1 MPPVGDAP
9 TEAAPDTAHV
19 ADAGAAP
26 GSSFRFIPR
35 ELAIK
40 CRRLIESYHAIYG
53 YVGLPDMLWLSDA
66 RDIIE
71 RDRELT
77 RIFKRAARSRAAK
90 RANNSFLH
98 IATTIVSLEVLA
110 RDFSG
115 WGKRFPAAKCEAEKI
130 LEPAA
135 ATAAHLADG
144 SLLLS
149 AARRPARVR
158 RYPRFLPHRNAY
170 VSAAPRRY
178 WAARARL
185 SAFELRLAADQWV
198 AQEGGRPWRRLPSDE
213 RSFASACA
221 RLSASCARHFSN
233 SFVPGCKP

>member
-1 MPPVGDAP
+1 MPQVGDADR
-9 TEAAPDTAHV
+9 EASSAAAQTPDSGGPPA
-19 ADAGAAP
+19 
-26 GSSFRFIPR
+26 SSFRFIPR

-90 RANNSFLH
+90 RANDCFLH

-115 WGKRFPAAKCEAEKI
+115 WGKRFPVAKREAEKV
-130 LEPAA
+130 LE
-135 ATAAHLADG
+135 
-144 SLLLS
+144 
-149 AARRPARVR
+149 
-158 RYPRFLPHRNAY
+158 
-170 VSAAPRRY
+170 
-178 WAARARL
+178 
-185 SAFELRLAADQWV
+185 
-198 AQEGGRPWRRLPSDE
+198 RLPQLRRTWLMDLYFFPPVGVHREVADPLAFYPSE
-213 RSFASACA
+213 PHSS
-221 RLSASCARHFSN
+221 
-233 SFVPGCKP
+233 

>member
-77 RIFKRAARSRAAK
+77 RIFKRAARSRAAQ
-90 RANNSFLH
+90 ASQQF
-98 IATTIVSLEVLA
+98 VSAHRDHDRVA
-110 RDFSG
+110 RS
-115 WGKRFPAAKCEAEKI
+115 
-130 LEPAA
+130 
-135 ATAAHLADG
+135 
-144 SLLLS
+144 LS
-149 AARRPARVR
+149 ARLLRVGQALSGRQRRG
-158 RYPRFLPHRNAY
+158 RN
-170 VSAAPRRY
+170 
-178 WAARARL
+178 
-185 SAFELRLAADQWV
+185 DT
-198 AQEGGRPWRRLPSDE
+198 RRLPQLRRTWLMDLYFFPPLGVRRE
-213 RSFASACA
+213 FADT
-221 RLSASCARHFSN
+221 LTFY
-233 SFVPGCKP
+233 PTETPT

>member
-1 MPPVGDAP
+1 MPPVGEGHTQASPAP
-9 TEAAPDTAHV
+9 TPA
-19 ADAGAAP
+19 ADAGAAL
-26 GSSFRFIPR
+26 SASFRFIPR

-90 RANNSFLH
+90 RANDSFLN

-115 WGKRFPAAKCEAEKI
+115 WGKRFPAAKGEAEKI
-130 LEPAA
+130 LGRLPQLRRAWLMDLYFFPPVGVRRE
-135 ATAAHLADG
+135 LADT
-144 SLLLS
+144 LTFH
-149 AARRPARVR
+149 PTET
-158 RYPRFLPHRNAY
+158 PT
-170 VSAAPRRY
+170 
-178 WAARARL
+178 
-185 SAFELRLAADQWV
+185 
-198 AQEGGRPWRRLPSDE
+198 
-213 RSFASACA
+213 
-221 RLSASCARHFSN
+221 
-233 SFVPGCKP
+233 

>member
-1 MPPVGDAP
+1 MAQWIFGGR
-9 TEAAPDTAHV
+9 TIAASGGHYYFYIG
-19 ADAGAAP
+19 AGHNSPRIFMSPANRVRWIAILVTTKSSALCRQSATHILKP
-26 GSSFRFIPR
+26 HRTLLTWRTRARRLGASFRFIPR

-90 RANNSFLH
+90 RANDSFLH

-115 WGKRFPAAKCEAEKI
+115 WGKRFPAAKCEAEEI
-130 LEPAA
+130 LGRLPQ
-135 ATAAHLADG
+135 L
-144 SLLLS
+144 
-149 AARRPARVR
+149 RRAWLMDLYFFPPLGVR
-158 RYPRFLPHRNAY
+158 REFGDTLTFYPTETPY
-170 VSAAPRRY
+170 MSAAPRLQLPSR
-178 WAARARL
+178 AARARL
-185 SAFELRLAADQWV
+185 
-198 AQEGGRPWRRLPSDE
+198 
-213 RSFASACA
+213 
-221 RLSASCARHFSN
+221 
-233 SFVPGCKP
+233 